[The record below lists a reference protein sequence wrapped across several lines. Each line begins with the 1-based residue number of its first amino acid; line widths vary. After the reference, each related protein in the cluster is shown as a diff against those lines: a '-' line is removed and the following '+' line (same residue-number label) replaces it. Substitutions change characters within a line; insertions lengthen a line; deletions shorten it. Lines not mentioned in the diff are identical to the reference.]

1 MIRRTLGVIGAAAA
15 LLAALPAA
23 AQLNLYCSS
32 PNTAWC
38 QGMAVGFEKATGVK
52 VAVIQKATGE
62 MLAQIKAER
71 ANPKGDVWW
80 AGPAD
85 SYLQAS
91 EEGLLETYRSPNVA
105 ELFDWAQRITQ
116 ISKDQVSGVYGG
128 ILALGY
134 NTELM
139 EKRKLPV

>member
-38 QGMAVGFEKATGVK
+38 QGMAVGFEKAAGVR
-52 VAVIQKATGE
+52 VAVVQKATGE
-62 MLAQIKAER
+62 MLAQVKAEK

-85 SYLQAS
+85 AYLQAA
-91 EEGLLETYRSPNVA
+91 EEGLLDAYASSNLVQ
-105 ELFDWAQRITQ
+105 LHDWARRISE
-116 ISKDQVSGVYGG
+116 ISQNRVAGVYG
-128 ILALGY
+128 
-134 NTELM
+134 
-139 EKRKLPV
+139 